1 MTAHQHQKHEQNA
14 VLGILFMLLNTLSIA
29 VVYAVAKELT
39 QELSSHL
46 VVFLYKAS
54 ILVLALPWCFSEGL
68 KSIKT
73 NRLLMHA
80 SRGFLSISGSL
91 CLYYALKHIDLVD
104 ITAIGYLE
112 QVILAIIGILY
123 FKEKSSFAK
132 LFGIFLSFI
141 GAVIV
146 IYPDIIE
153 LNVPFL
159 ENRKIDTF
167 NPYYV
172 FVFFS
177 IIFWA
182 TNCTVVKILGR
193 TEKTKVQLFYVL
205 LFSSMW
211 AFPLAFMKWEV
222 ISHVGALPISL
233 PKELLKFSDLGLKI
247 EHCKYIAI
255 LALCYFIHS
264 VAFFKALQYADLST
278 VIPFDYSR
286 IVFAGLFGY
295 FLFGESPSYGSYI
308 GYTLIII
315 SGIYIIQA
323 EAKRRRKLKENQILQ
338 IEEEF
343 EHA

>member
-1 MTAHQHQKHEQNA
+1 MATHPQKKHEANA
-14 VLGILFMLLNTLSIA
+14 VLGILFMLINALSIA

-39 QELSSHL
+39 QELTSHL
-46 VVFLYKAS
+46 VVFLYKFS
-54 ILVLALPWCFSEGL
+54 ILIFALPWCFSEGL

-73 NRLLMHA
+73 NRILMHA

-112 QVILAIIGILY
+112 QVILVIVGILY
-123 FKEKSSFAK
+123 FKEKATVAK
-132 LFGIFLSFI
+132 ILGIILSFI

-153 LNVPFL
+153 MNIHFL
-159 ENRKIDTF
+159 ENREIENF
-167 NPYYV
+167 NPYYI
-172 FVFFS
+172 FVFLS
-177 IIFWA
+177 IFFWA

-193 TEKTKVQLFYVL
+193 TEKTKVQLFYVS
-205 LFSSMW
+205 LFSSLW
-211 AFPLAFMKWEV
+211 AFPLAFMKWEQV
-222 ISHVGALPISL
+222 TSFMGLPISL
-233 PKELLKFSDLGLKI
+233 PQELINFSDLGLKV
-247 EHCKYIAI
+247 EHIKYIAI
-255 LALCYFIHS
+255 LAVCYFIHS

-295 FLFGESPSYGSYI
+295 FLFGEDPSYGSYV
-308 GYTLIII
+308 GYILIVVA
-315 SGIYIIQA
+315 GLYIIHS